1 MKFKKKKRC
10 VDWKWLVA
18 CLCLLGTLFLFQSSL
33 SHTNA
38 PIKAEQ
44 AEELE
49 PGQIKISKTA
59 KPVAGMVNQWD
70 LTLPI
75 EGRNQFPPPA
85 TDIVLI
91 IDTSW
96 SMEENDRM
104 IKAKAAAEKFVKLI
118 LRKKYANRIALISFD
133 STVVNYTFQ
142 DSGWSSQFVDEAHSE
157 LLIDKIRELQANP
170 GLMGSDGNFQGTG
183 TFTQDAIK
191 TATEL
196 LKKSTG
202 DERTITL
209 ISDGVPTYSY
219 PPTAPYNQL
228 IGMEQFDYKENAGNG
243 YTYYQSVKTIPKGSF
258 DYSKAYG
265 NGARYRIGAFAPE
278 YEKMPTDSKNRLIA
292 NHANSAIAEA
302 TISKNET
309 LSNGEALIT
318 DFYTIGVDLDL
329 DSADDEVVTGNQT
342 LREIASSPEQ
352 CFAAT
357 ADSLDDVLSNIAG
370 EIVGAIKSGIVV
382 DPMGIGFE
390 LTGEVTASQ
399 GSIERKKEKE
409 TESIQWEVGALK
421 KAVSAT
427 PDEDVM
433 YAEMTYRV
441 SATNDV
447 LMADVIDKNG
457 QAFTNGPTLF
467 SYIDFDDVDKKVMFD
482 VPKVTPTIVSLQ
494 KELLDEAGN
503 ELVDTTQLFYL
514 SYGEDEYTTN
524 DSFSLYPTE
533 TQKIVHPWRAD
544 KSYQV
549 EEKLKDT
556 QQYQTTIEI
565 NGVKTT
571 GIQAEFSFSTS
582 NENYKN
588 QQIVVTNQQVSKQAH
603 IRLNIRQSILQA
615 NEEVV
620 IPSKG
625 FFKATAA
632 NENQAFHL
640 TSGST
645 TKDTATQVDTAL
657 FTSYELIVDKE
668 PSLHLTIQ
676 DLIPEYYRFYGAI
689 ATSTAENIG
698 QRHIS
703 TNTDE
708 LNRSS
713 VCMVDYSQTSD
724 YWVTIFLIPSLGAD
738 NEGDSE
744 TSPRPY
750 SWSYKTNQF
759 GQ

>member
-1 MKFKKKKRC
+1 MKFKKKTRC
-10 VDWKWLVA
+10 VSWKWLIVG
-18 CLCLLGTLFLFQSSL
+18 LCLLGTVLLFQSSL

-49 PGQIKISKTA
+49 PGQIKLSKTA

-70 LTLPI
+70 LTLRI

-142 DSGWSSQFVDEAHSE
+142 ESGWSSQFVDEAHSS
-157 LLIDKIRELQANP
+157 LLIDKIREIQANP
-170 GLMGSDGNFQGTG
+170 GPTGSDGKPQGTG

-196 LKKSTG
+196 LKKATG

-219 PPTAPYNQL
+219 PPTTPYNQL
-228 IGMEQFDYKENAGNG
+228 SGMEQFDYKENAGNG

-265 NGARYRIGAFAPE
+265 NGVRYRIGAFAPE
-278 YEKMPTDSKNRLIA
+278 YEKMPSGSKNRLIA

-302 TISKNET
+302 TIAKNET
-309 LSNGEALIT
+309 TNNGAALIT

-329 DSADDEVVTGNQT
+329 DSTDDEIVTGNQT

-382 DPMGIGFE
+382 DPMGLGFE
-390 LTGEVTASQ
+390 LAGEVTTSQ
-399 GSIERKKEKE
+399 GSIERKKENE
-409 TESIQWEVGALK
+409 TQIIQWEVGALK
-421 KAVSAT
+421 TAVSAN
-427 PDEDVM
+427 PDEDIM

-441 SATNDV
+441 NATNDV
-447 LMADVIDKNG
+447 LIANVIDKNG
-457 QAFTNGPTLF
+457 QALTNGPTLF
-467 SYIDFDDVDKKVMFD
+467 SYIDFDDLNKKAAFD

-494 KELLDEAGN
+494 KKLLDETGN
-503 ELVDTTQLFYL
+503 ELADTTESFDF
-514 SYGEDEYTTN
+514 SYGADEYTVN
-524 DSFSLYPTE
+524 DSLSLSPAE
-533 TQKIVHPWRAD
+533 IKKIVHPWHAD
-544 KSYQV
+544 KKYQI
-549 EEKLKDT
+549 EEQLKDT
-556 QQYQTTIEI
+556 QQYNTAIEI
-565 NGVKTT
+565 NGIETA
-571 GIQAEFSFSTS
+571 GIQADFTFSS
-582 NENYKN
+582 NNESYEN
-588 QQIVVTNQQVSKQAH
+588 QQIVVTNQILSKQAR
-603 IRLNIRQSILQA
+603 IKLYIRQSILQV

-625 FFKATAA
+625 FFKAAA
-632 NENQAFHL
+632 STDGQVFHL

-657 FTSYELIVDKE
+657 FTSYELVIDKE
-668 PSLHLTIQ
+668 PSLQVTIQ
-676 DLIPEYYRFYGAI
+676 DLIPEYYQFYGAI
-689 ATSTAENIG
+689 ATPTAENIG
-698 QRHIS
+698 QRHLS
-703 TNTDE
+703 TNTNE

-713 VCMVDYSQTSD
+713 VCTIDYSQASE
-724 YWVTIFLIPSLGAD
+724 YWVTMFLIPSLGTASD
-738 NEGDSE
+738 GNPE

-759 GQ
+759 GE